1 MDCGRDEDGCGYWLA
16 QAHGAPYNNAEHDDG
31 IGVPVLPCHDVVDV
45 TYWRR
50 YDDMSDANF
59 EEEGPDTVQVSF
71 LLAVGFEPTAMPG
84 NKVCVSAADIQCI
97 MLEYD
102 AVHGTAAAS

>member
-1 MDCGRDEDGCGYWLA
+1 MQVQVQINKFL
-16 QAHGAPYNNAEHDDG
+16 
-31 IGVPVLPCHDVVDV
+31 
-45 TYWRR
+45 R